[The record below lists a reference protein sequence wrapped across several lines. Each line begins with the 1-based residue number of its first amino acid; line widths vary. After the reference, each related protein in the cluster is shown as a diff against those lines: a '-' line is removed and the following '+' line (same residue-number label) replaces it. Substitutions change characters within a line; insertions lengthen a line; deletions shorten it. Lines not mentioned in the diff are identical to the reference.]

1 MQNFIL
7 KNINR
12 FINSADAQAA
22 AQTVESL
29 KNDFPDATADE
40 IVDMLIRRKCQQTGA
55 VGMVT
60 SGASLIPG
68 IGTVVSMT
76 FGVAADIGM
85 TFKLQAEL
93 VLEIAAAYNY
103 PLKEA
108 DKQKIILAITGL
120 SAGTEAALQKT
131 GQIVATKASAQLA
144 EKAAAKAIPYLG
156 VAASA
161 GTNSVSTYV
170 IGRRAQAYF
179 SLGPDHMET
188 WKDSLRAVTGID
200 EQEIAQWLSTSTES
214 SWNML
219 KQGSK
224 NTADSVI
231 VAGKTTGTAIVVYT
245 QKASGAITRSS
256 SKVMGAIASGV
267 SRINPFSR
275 DEKEE
280 GDDETRPDEQMV
292 IGYVGAG
299 DSISDAESSDPS
311 YFQTVKGALA
321 WRPESWKKEA
331 DEPEPN
337 ILDLSDLS
345 SDLVVMA
352 GENLADEQ
360 AEQARFF
367 GRLRERFGRNKK

>member
-12 FINSADAQAA
+12 FINKADAQAA
-22 AQTVESL
+22 AQTVETL
-29 KNDFPDATADE
+29 KNEFPDASTEE
-40 IVDMLIRRKCQQTGA
+40 IVDLLIRRKCQQAGA

-93 VLEIAAAYNY
+93 VLEIAAAYEY
-103 PLKEA
+103 PLDEA

-131 GQIVATKASAQLA
+131 GQVVATKASAQLA

-179 SLGPDHMET
+179 SLGPEHMET

-200 EQEIAQWLSTSTES
+200 EQEIASWLSSTTES

-219 KQGSK
+219 KQGSRSA
-224 NTADSVI
+224 ADSVI
-231 VAGKTTGTAIVVYT
+231 VAGQSTGTAVVVYT
-245 QKASGAITRSS
+245 QKATGAIARSS
-256 SKVMGAIASGV
+256 SRVWGAIASGAA
-267 SRINPFSR
+267 RINPFKRREAS
-275 DEKEE
+275 EPNN
-280 GDDETRPDEQMV
+280 DETDEQMV

-299 DSISDAESSDPS
+299 DAISESESTEPG
-311 YFQTVKGALA
+311 YLQTVKGVFA

-337 ILDLSDLS
+337 ILDLSDLPVN
-345 SDLVVMA
+345 LMVMEPEDA
-352 GENLADEQ
+352 EDER
-360 AEQARFF
+360 AFF
-367 GRLRERFGRNKK
+367 DRLRGRFGRNKK

>member
-12 FINSADAQAA
+12 FINQADTQTAI
-22 AQTVESL
+22 QTVESI
-29 KNDFPDATADE
+29 KSEYPEANEDE
-40 IVDMLIRRKCQQTGA
+40 LVDLLIRRKCQQTGA

-60 SGASLIPG
+60 SGASIIPG
-68 IGTVVSMT
+68 IGTVVSLT

-93 VLEIAAAYNY
+93 VLEIAAAYAY

-108 DKQKIILAITGL
+108 DKQKIILAITGI
-120 SAGTEAALQKT
+120 SAGTESALKKT
-131 GQIVATKASAQLA
+131 GQVIAAKASTQLA
-144 EKAAAKAIPYLG
+144 EKAVAKAIPYLG

-161 GTNSVSTYV
+161 GTNAASTYV

-179 SLGPDHMET
+179 SLGPEHMDT
-188 WKDSLRAVTGID
+188 WQDSLRAVTGIN

-224 NTADSVI
+224 NAAGSVI
-231 VAGKTTGTAIVVYT
+231 VAGKSTGTAVVVYT
-245 QKASGAITRSS
+245 QKASNAIANSS
-256 SKVMGAIASGV
+256 SRMV
-267 SRINPFSR
+267 SAVTGRVKNIQPFSR
-275 DEKEE
+275 WRNSDDPGPPEE
-280 GDDETRPDEQMV
+280 EQTV

-299 DSISDAESSDPS
+299 DTISESDDQQAG
-311 YFQTVKGALA
+311 YIQKVKGVFA
-321 WRPESWKKEA
+321 WRPESWKKDT

-352 GENLADEQ
+352 DENLEAEQ
-360 AEQARFF
+360 AELTSFF
-367 GRLRERFGRNKK
+367 GRLRKRFVQNKK